1 MNIDIQI
8 IPRILRTDLRPWT
21 IDYSE
26 DKFRTQINSITKIE
40 MASNDFYA
48 FQFEN
53 AFNQKR
59 KYFKILIDNALN
71 HYFNITIN
79 RLNEARSDD
88 QRKYILYTTL
98 NTDVIPLI
106 RETAK
111 VIQETGFKLA
121 TYDENPKDII
131 PTVDLNGD
139 NGFVLHYL
147 KYKLIAIYLEV
158 QDGNK
163 IYLKDDPLSLD
174 DILMLFFNH
183 NSKNIE
189 YIKLI
194 HIDVLQ
200 PELPLVAKIN
210 DVSQEPDFIPI
221 KADFRDIA
229 KNVLAYGIV
238 VRNSDM
244 FAAFEEKLHAHGYIG
259 LDYKFTDS
267 HNQHN
272 ELAIIYHHLIS
283 KRYFND
289 RYFPGNKVMSNL
301 LIKRFLNHR
310 YCVNLDKQFNTY
322 NEKPNQI
329 AEFVDKHH
337 WLYTLRSC

>member
-121 TYDENPKDII
+121 TYDENPKDTI
-131 PTVDLNGD
+131 PIVDLNGD
-139 NGFVLHYL
+139 NGFILHYL
-147 KYKLIAIYLEV
+147 KFKLIAIYLEV

-163 IYLKDDPLSLD
+163 IYLKEDPLTMD
-174 DILMLFFNH
+174 DILMLYFNH
-183 NSKNIE
+183 TSKNIE
-189 YIKLI
+189 YIKPI
-194 HIDVLQ
+194 KIDVLK
-200 PELPLVAKIN
+200 PDFTLTAERKEIPK
-210 DVSQEPDFIPI
+210 EPDFIPI
-221 KADFRDIA
+221 KADFRDYTKGI
-229 KNVLAYGIV
+229 LSYGIV
-238 VRNSDM
+238 VRNPDR
-244 FAAFEEKLHAHGYIG
+244 FAAFEDKLFTNGYIG
-259 LDYKFTDS
+259 LDYNFTDK
-267 HNQHN
+267 HGLKN

-289 RYFPGNKVMSNL
+289 RYFPGNKELSNL
-301 LIKRFLNHR
+301 LIKKFLNYR
-310 YCVNLDKQFNTY
+310 YCVNLDKQFNTFNNNP
-322 NEKPNQI
+322 NEI
-329 AEFVDKHH
+329 ADFVEKHY
-337 WLYTLRSC
+337 WLSNLPSC